1 MNKKTIRDI
10 DVSGKRVLLRTDYN
24 VQVDERGVLDDRRL
38 RESLPTIETLRD
50 AGAKIIIVSH
60 RGRPRG
66 EVVESLRN
74 APVAAH
80 LAMLLRCD
88 VATARDCIGPEA
100 RAAVDALQPGSIV
113 VLENVRFH
121 AEEEANDPGFARE
134 LASLADIFV
143 NDAFGTAHRAHASV
157 AAITECL
164 PSVAGLLMERE
175 VEYLEKVTVNPERPL
190 GLIFGGAKMSDKILI
205 LENLLDKADVIC
217 VGGGMANTFLKA
229 QGHDVARSLVE
240 DDRLDVARD
249 ILDRAARRS
258 ELRFVLPSDVVVS
271 IGDPQEWNVRSVPV
285 SEVPTGWR
293 ILDVGHETIEDF
305 REALQ
310 PVKTAMWNGP
320 LGLFEQARFAEGS
333 LALAH
338 ILADLN
344 ATTVIGGGETAAV
357 ATRAGVAERISH
369 ISTGGG
375 ASLEMLEGKTLPGV
389 AALLDR

>member
-1 MNKKTIRDI
+1 
-10 DVSGKRVLLRTDYN
+10 
-24 VQVDERGVLDDRRL
+24 
-38 RESLPTIETLRD
+38 
-50 AGAKIIIVSH
+50 
-60 RGRPRG
+60 
-66 EVVESLRN
+66 
-74 APVAAH
+74 
-80 LAMLLRCD
+80 
-88 VATARDCIGPEA
+88 
-100 RAAVDALQPGSIV
+100 
-113 VLENVRFH
+113 
-121 AEEEANDPGFARE
+121 
-134 LASLADIFV
+134 V

-190 GLIFGGAKMSDKILI
+190 GLVFGGAKMSDKILI

-249 ILDRAARRS
+249 ILDRVAQRP
-258 ELRFVLPSDVVVS
+258 ELTFVLPSDVVVS

-305 REALQ
+305 RAALE
-310 PVKTAMWNGP
+310 PVRTAMWNGP

-338 ILADLN
+338 IFADIN

-375 ASLEMLEGKTLPGV
+375 ASLEMLEGHTLPGV